1 MQFHIIRL
9 KKNEISEKHAKE
21 CVKQAK
27 QFGYDVN
34 YFDAINGNKYE
45 AYINHFKI
53 APKYKFKK
61 GRVGVHGCFLS
72 HYHLWKACVKANETF
87 CILEHDGYFVKP
99 LPDDVENKFTDVLK
113 LDGHDPYSGNY
124 NKIFENEQSIDNVE
138 INQYYNSQAK
148 ATEKNGTGNYLRG
161 AYGYLIKPHAADK
174 IIRWI
179 DANGYLPADI
189 QIGSAIV
196 DIKVTQ
202 PSVVRLHPAY
212 FKKVGEL
219 SLTGNPNL
227 I

>member
-9 KKNEISEKHAKE
+9 KNNEISEKHAKD

-27 QFGYDVN
+27 RLGYKVN
-34 YFDAINGNKYE
+34 YFDAINGHKYE
-45 AYINHFKI
+45 AYLDHFKI

-72 HYHLWKACVKANETF
+72 HYHLWKACARSKETF

-99 LPDDVENKFTDVLK
+99 LPDNVEETFSDVLK

-124 NKIFENEQSIDNVE
+124 NRIFENEAEQTDIE
-138 INQYYNSQAK
+138 INPYWNTQAK
-148 ATEKNGTGNYLRG
+148 ATEKNGTGNYMRG
-161 AYGYLIKPHAADK
+161 AYGYLIKPHAAHK
-174 IIRWI
+174 IVRWI

-202 PSVVRLHPAY
+202 PSVLRLHPAY
-212 FKKVGEL
+212 FKNVGAL

-227 I
+227 L